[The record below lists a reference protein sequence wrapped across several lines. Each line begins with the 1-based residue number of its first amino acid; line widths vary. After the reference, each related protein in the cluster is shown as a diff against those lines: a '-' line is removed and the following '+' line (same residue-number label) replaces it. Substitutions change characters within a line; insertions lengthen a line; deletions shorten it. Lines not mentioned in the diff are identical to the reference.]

1 MITHYSNMYFL
12 NTLWILKLNEII
24 SNYTPGTCRIMG
36 QVCQQRVK
44 IQCDMYCN
52 GGTKQCYRKRKS
64 KKSDLNSVWEE

>member
-36 QVCQQRVK
+36 QMCQQRVK
-44 IQCDMYCN
+44 IQCD
-52 GGTKQCYRKRKS
+52 
-64 KKSDLNSVWEE
+64 LNSVWEE